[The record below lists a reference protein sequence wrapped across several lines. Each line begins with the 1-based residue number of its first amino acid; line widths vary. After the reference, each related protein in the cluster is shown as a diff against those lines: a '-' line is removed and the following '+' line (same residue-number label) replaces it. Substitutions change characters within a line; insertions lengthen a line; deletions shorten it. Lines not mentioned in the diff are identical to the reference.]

1 MRRTRDGIWFYG
13 VAVVPLIV
21 GAGGIFYYF
30 QHPFEMGT
38 DSVAEHARAP
48 ASAVQKPVDVPQTPV
63 LPVSPES
70 SGANQTKSPS
80 TLDFSKAF
88 VASNFPPQTA
98 AKCTSVEFP
107 GAGPSIIKVD
117 GKEWQSILT
126 RYHEVK
132 ASYLAWLTAHRAEIG
147 EASYVVMEKRMQDL
161 RIQRPPTLEEP
172 DLPWRGI
179 GVFTR
184 NHDNTPLVRLGEGF
198 RRLMEKEPK
207 RAHYELAR
215 LVAQTWAPCELRGE
229 LAQEKVGGVWDN
241 ALACSNVREE
251 KACTP
256 GSYSE
261 GGWAVS
267 SYLATLVSQP
277 GCSVPAFMNPEIA
290 SCLTHLP
297 YSKTDARI
305 DAKTR
310 APAASVPSIKLTK
323 GAHK

>member
-30 QHPFEMGT
+30 QHPSDFGSEQAMH
-38 DSVAEHARAP
+38 SREARTP
-48 ASAVQKPVDVPQTPV
+48 ASADIKHVAEATAVTPAVTEPEEAVLAKP
-63 LPVSPES
+63 
-70 SGANQTKSPS
+70 TKA
-80 TLDFSKAF
+80 LEFSKAF
-88 VASNFPPQTA
+88 VAANFPVQA
-98 AKCTSVEFP
+98 AQKCASIEFP

-132 ASYLAWLTAHRAEIG
+132 ASYLAWLNNHRAEIG
-147 EASYVVMEKRMQDL
+147 EASYAVMEKRMHDL

-215 LVAQTWAPCELRGE
+215 LVAQTWAPCEL
-229 LAQEKVGGVWDN
+229 AQEKVIGVWDN
-241 ALACSNVREE
+241 ALACTNVHEE
-251 KACTP
+251 KACAV

-267 SYLATLVSQP
+267 SYMAALVSAP
-277 GCSVPAFMNPEIA
+277 GCSVPAFKEAAVA
-290 SCLTHLP
+290 SCLTMLP
-297 YSKTDARI
+297 YSHN
-305 DAKTR
+305 R
-310 APAASVPSIKLTK
+310 APASVEKPVTQHVEKK
-323 GAHK
+323 EAHK